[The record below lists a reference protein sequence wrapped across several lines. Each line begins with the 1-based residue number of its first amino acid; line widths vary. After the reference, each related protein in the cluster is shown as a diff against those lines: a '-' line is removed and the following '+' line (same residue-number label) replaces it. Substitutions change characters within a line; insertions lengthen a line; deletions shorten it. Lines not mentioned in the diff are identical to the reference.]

1 MSITPVRPQQRPHS
15 VGAVSALGAA
25 PAGQRLP
32 RAGNTARRF
41 IRAWNELGY
50 QIAFCIRALGLAGE
64 AIARY
69 KTETLRLV
77 ATMSLGVGALAAIG
91 GTVVVVST
99 LTFSTG
105 MFSSIQLFSNLSN
118 IGVQAFSGFASAYII
133 TRLVSPLIST
143 IGLAAT
149 IGAGATAEL
158 GAMRISEEID
168 ALESMSIRSV
178 SYLVSTRVVA
188 GVLVVIPLW
197 SMVTLAGYL
206 AFRIYVVVVS
216 GQAPGVYNHYF
227 YTYLQPTDLIWSL
240 VQVVVMGIIIML
252 IHTYYGF
259 HASGGPAGVGE
270 AVGRS
275 MRVSLI
281 AAVTAAL
288 ALAMAAY
295 GVSGGF
301 NLSG

>member
-1 MSITPVRPQQRPHS
+1 MVTS
-15 VGAVSALGAA
+15 L
-25 PAGQRLP
+25 
-32 RAGNTARRF
+32 RRF
-41 IRAWNELGY
+41 IRAWNELGS
-50 QIAFCIRALGLAGE
+50 QIAFYIRALGFAGE

-69 KTETLRLV
+69 KAETLRLV

-91 GTVVVVST
+91 GAVAVVST
-99 LTFSTG
+99 LMFSTG

-133 TRLVSPLIST
+133 TRLVSPLITT

-168 ALESMSIRSV
+168 ALESMSIRAV

-197 SMVTLAGYL
+197 CMVTLVGYL
-206 AFRIYVVVVS
+206 AFRTYVIVVA
-216 GQAPGVYNHYF
+216 GQAPWVYNHYF
-227 YTYLQPTDLIWSL
+227 YTYLQPTDLIWSVL
-240 VQVVVMGIIIML
+240 QVILEGIIIML

-270 AVGRS
+270 AVGRA
-275 MRVSLI
+275 MRISLI
-281 AAVTAAL
+281 AAVTGAL
-288 ALAMAAY
+288 AVAMAAY
-295 GVSGGF
+295 GVSGSF
-301 NLSG
+301 HLSD